1 MAKVQFSAKP
11 ISKSKRHVVLEDCG
25 DGDIVYI
32 EEDGVFGIVSDSD
45 FSIVSDSD
53 CAETEITHFSNGTRE
68 WYPSSTPCRKFIGE
82 INFDINDFEE
92 FI

>member
-11 ISKSKRHVVLEDCG
+11 TSKSKRHITLEDCEC
-25 DGDIVYI
+25 GDIVYI
-32 EEDGVFGIVSDSD
+32 EEDNAFGIVSDD
-45 FSIVSDSD
+45 D
-53 CAETEITHFSNGTRE
+53 CSEVEITHFSNGVRE
-68 WYPSSTPCRKFIGE
+68 WYPSCTPCRKFVGE